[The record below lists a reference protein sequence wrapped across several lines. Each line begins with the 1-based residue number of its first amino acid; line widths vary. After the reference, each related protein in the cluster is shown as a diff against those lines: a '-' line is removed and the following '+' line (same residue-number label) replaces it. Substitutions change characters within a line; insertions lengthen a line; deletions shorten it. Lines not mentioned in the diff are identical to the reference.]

1 MIVGNIRLRI
11 GNLSMKFLYVLGVFL
26 VLVAS
31 VVVASVRSL
40 VHDDDKCEANT
51 GNKEV
56 IPFRINMCFE

>member
-1 MIVGNIRLRI
+1 MIVGIGLRI
-11 GNLSMKFLYVLGVFL
+11 ANLSMKFLYVSGVFL

-31 VVVASVRSL
+31 VGAKGLRSFL
-40 VHDDDKCEANT
+40 HDDAKCEANT